1 MNYPAIAIA
10 ESRPLSETTLEERNS
25 EVVAPDWYALYVKS
39 RHEFVVFNE
48 LREKKI
54 EAFLPS
60 VKKMSQWKDRKKL
73 IEYPLFPGYV
83 FVQVPSYPGSF
94 ITVLKTRGVVTFISL
109 ERGRPTP
116 VAPEEISSLRLL
128 IEGGEEIDIY
138 PHLKE
143 GTRVRVKNGPLKNA
157 EGVLAK
163 REHEYL
169 FAVNI
174 ELLGRSVA
182 VKIGVHDIEPA

>member
-1 MNYPAIAIA
+1 MNHTAIA
-10 ESRPLSETTLEERNS
+10 ERSPLSETTQEERNLA
-25 EVVAPDWYALYVKS
+25 VTAPDWYALYVKS

-54 EAFLPS
+54 EVFLPS
-60 VKKMSQWKDRKKL
+60 IKKMSQWKDRKKL

-83 FVQVPSYPGSF
+83 FVQVPSYPGAF
-94 ITVLKTRGVVTFISL
+94 LAVLKTRGVVTFISL
-109 ERGRPTP
+109 VQGKPTP

-128 IEGGEEIDIY
+128 IEGGGEIDIY